1 MDFRKRF
8 VVKGKKFRLA
18 DQDPG
23 DTAGITDQKVAETQ
37 SAENTEK
44 LAKLQQKLYADQ
56 KYAILVVLQATDAGG
71 KDGTVK
77 HVMSGVNPQGC
88 SVTSFKQPTELEKE
102 HDFLWRVHQAAPSR
116 GKIGIFNRS
125 HYEDVLVVRVH
136 DLVPEKVWSKRYEQ
150 IRDFERMLHQ
160 NGTCIAKF
168 FLHISKDE
176 QEKRFQARLN
186 DPDKNWKSSAADFT
200 ERKFWDQY
208 QTAYEDALTKCSRK
222 NAPWYVIPSNQ
233 KWFRNLAISQILVDE
248 IEDLH
253 LQYPAPQSKNPKQA
267 GAAKA

>member
-8 VVKGKKFRLA
+8 VVKGKKFQLS
-18 DQDPG
+18 DHDPSN
-23 DTAGITDQKVAETQ
+23 TAGVTDEKTATEL
-37 SAENTEK
+37 AAKNTEH
-44 LAKLQQKLYADQ
+44 LAKLQQKLYAEQ
-56 KYAILVVLQATDAGG
+56 KCAVLVVLQGMDAGG
-71 KDGTVK
+71 KDGTIK

-102 HDFLWRVHQAAPSR
+102 HDFLWRVHQAAPAR
-116 GKIGIFNRS
+116 GKIGMFNRS

-136 DLVPEKVWSKRYEQ
+136 DLVPEKVWSKRYQQ

-168 FLHISKDE
+168 FLNISKDE
-176 QEKRFQARLN
+176 QEKRFQDRLK

-208 QTAYEDALTKCSRK
+208 QAAYEDALIKCSRRF
-222 NAPWYVIPSNQ
+222 APWYVIPSNH
-233 KWFRNLAISQILVDE
+233 KWFRNLAISQILVDTL
-248 IEDLH
+248 EDLH
-253 LQYPAPQSKNPKQA
+253 LQYPAPQSKNPKEA
-267 GAAKA
+267 GAVKP